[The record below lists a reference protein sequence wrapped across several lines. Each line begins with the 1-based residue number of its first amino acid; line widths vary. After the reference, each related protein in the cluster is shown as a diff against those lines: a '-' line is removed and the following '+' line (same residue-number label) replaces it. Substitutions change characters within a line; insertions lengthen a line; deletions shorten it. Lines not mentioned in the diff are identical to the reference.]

1 MSPCGDAAV
10 GAGTRRMEARPREGA
25 FVRASLVGVLLLAA
39 ASWAFV
45 FWVEDASFLALFSE
59 SNRQQALRF
68 VSRLLGSGEAQP
80 AFLDPESWRRAVAL
94 THETLKMSVMAIGF
108 AGCGMLLTVIPAAR
122 TAADGSLT
130 LTRTRY
136 GRVLYALIRA
146 LYVLSR
152 TVPEL
157 IWAMLLVFIFKPG
170 ILPGALALGLHNFGI
185 LGRLCA
191 EVLEGVDLRPA
202 RAMRSS
208 GASNAQMLFY
218 AVLPSVYRPFL
229 TYLLYRWEVIVRTTI
244 VVGFVSAGGLGRE
257 FRLAMSWFH
266 YSDVMLLLICYA
278 LLVWTVDLISGS
290 LRQIVK

>member
-1 MSPCGDAAV
+1 MSMRG
-10 GAGTRRMEARPREGA
+10 EAISRVDPIPVEPRSREGA

-39 ASWAFV
+39 ASWAFI
-45 FWVEDASFLALFSE
+45 FWVEDASIPALFSD

-68 VSRLLGSGEAQP
+68 VGRLLGRGEARP
-80 AFLDPESWRRAVAL
+80 AFLDPESWLWAAAL
-94 THETLKMSVMAIGF
+94 MYETLLMSVMAIGF

-130 LTRTRY
+130 MRRTRY
-136 GRVLYALIRA
+136 GRALYALIRV

-157 IWAMLLVFIFKPG
+157 IWAMLLVFVFKPG
-170 ILPGALALGLHNFGI
+170 ILPGALALGIHNFGI
-185 LGRLCA
+185 LGKLCA
-191 EVLEGVDLRPA
+191 EILEGVGLRPA
-202 RAMRSS
+202 RAIRSS
-208 GASNAQMLFY
+208 GAGTAQMLIY
-218 AVLPSVYRPFL
+218 GVLPAVYRPFL

-266 YSDVMLLLICYA
+266 YSDVMLLLICYV
-278 LLVWTVDLISGS
+278 LLVWTVDLISAG
-290 LRQIVK
+290 LRQMVK